1 MSLDIIFRTFKDK
14 LSGSVSHAMFAAGI
28 VLPLLIIA
36 CGERP
41 KPAGE
46 RRQEPKGVD
55 SRQKVGPAGDSDSAL
70 GGFRGSDM
78 PLTPEKYANV
88 DSPEEA
94 LKNLEEL
101 NIPYTPEEFL
111 RRAGQA
117 DIAAVRLF
125 LAAGMD
131 PDGRVAYDRD
141 RFVMGLERGAFS
153 MSIMKTTALM
163 RAASGGC
170 PQFFFDSPEERA
182 DSVKGDLLRK
192 ESAVP
197 ETFRRLRLRKIKVMN
212 ILLDAGADID
222 AVDAQGET
230 ALFHVAKYGTIDI
243 LLPLLERGAN
253 TSVKNNDGHTVLIK
267 AIVEGRPDSVL
278 KMLEQGV
285 SPAVKGNRKE
295 ASLFETALRGN
306 TEDVLTFLNEGINP
320 DAQTEEGF
328 TALMAASGM
337 GHKEIVSALLDR
349 GANVNAKDS
358 GTLSPVIIAAH
369 VGNRETV
376 RLLLEGGADP
386 NATCEYGSVLT
397 AARSSGDLAIVRDVI
412 EKGADV
418 NVKNKIGMTPL
429 MFAVAQRTTS
439 MAELFVQNG
448 ARLDEA
454 DKFGKTA
461 LMHAAEY
468 GGPDVVHFLLA
479 NGANINAKD
488 NDGKTALMYAQRKD
502 LTAIVQLLKNAG
514 AEE

>member
-1 MSLDIIFRTFKDK
+1 MSLNIMFCTLKNK
-14 LSGSVSHAMFAAGI
+14 LFSSVSHAVFSAGI
-28 VLPLLIIA
+28 ILPLLMIA

-46 RRQEPKGVD
+46 RPQEPKGAY
-55 SRQKVGPAGDSDSAL
+55 SREKIVPVGDSDSA
-70 GGFRGSDM
+70 RGMFDM

-117 DIAAVRLF
+117 DIAAVKLF

-131 PDGRVAYDRD
+131 PDGRVAFDIDKFR
-141 RFVMGLERGAFS
+141 MGLDRGA
-153 MSIMKTTALM
+153 IMKTTALM
-163 RAASGGC
+163 RAASGGYV
-170 PQFFFDSPEERA
+170 QFFDSPEERA
-182 DSVKGDLLRK
+182 NSGKKNVLMK
-192 ESAVP
+192 ETYAVP
-197 ETFRRLRLRKIKVMN
+197 KTSKQMRLRKIKMVN
-212 ILLDAGADID
+212 ILLDEGADID

-230 ALFHVAKYGTIDI
+230 AIFCAAKYGTIDT

-253 TSVKNNDGHTVLIK
+253 TSVKNNDGHTVLIET
-267 AIVEGRPDSVL
+267 IVEGRPDSVL

-285 SPAVKGNRKE
+285 SLAVKANSEEG
-295 ASLFETALRGN
+295 SLFEAILRGD
-306 TEDVLTFLNEGINP
+306 TEDVLTLLNEGVNP

-349 GANVNAKDS
+349 GANVNTKDS

-386 NATCEYGSVLT
+386 NATCSYGSVLT
-397 AARSSGDLAIVRDVI
+397 AAWSSGDLAIVEDVI
-412 EKGADV
+412 DKGADV
-418 NVKNKIGMTPL
+418 NAKNISGGRTPL
-429 MFAVAQRTTS
+429 MFVVTQPTTS
-439 MAELFVQNG
+439 LAELLVQNG

-468 GGPDVVHFLLA
+468 GGPDVVRFLLA

-488 NDGKTALMYAQRKD
+488 NDGKTALMYAQKNGR
-502 LTAIVQLLKNAG
+502 TEIVQLLKHAG